1 MTKPEEKGSRG
12 TGSDEP
18 SGGPSDRP
26 SGTYKGDES
35 VPAYDDGGKPDFET
49 GFTNEPPKDVE
60 PATPPYEGRKESADS
75 GESTENAGASTEDD
89 RTAAGQVRAGQRPR
103 RFRTA
108 RSQMPETDQDD
119 DAVAAMPPARSGR
132 GQAVATT
139 DYASSRTICRG

>member
-1 MTKPEEKGSRG
+1 MTTPEEKGSRG

-60 PATPPYEGRKESADS
+60 PAVPPYEGRKESADS
-75 GESTENAGASTEDD
+75 GESTENAGASTGGA
-89 RTAAGQVRAGQRPR
+89 TAPTTDPDYKSPAPNQTAGGA
-103 RFRTA
+103 TA
-108 RSQMPETDQDD
+108 SPASEQPASQMPETDRDD
-119 DAVAAMPPARSGR
+119 DAVGPAHAAGTGR
-132 GQAVATT
+132 AE
-139 DYASSRTICRG
+139 DKR